1 MGIQKAKMHTLR
13 LFLRRFV
20 CTRCTRSAPKQ
31 SSLNIFPT
39 SPEFAVPGILV
50 SRRVLFTHP
59 GAGRVYTKHK
69 HLPPRQVV
77 AKPQRTSSTSRGNTP
92 SSQVFVCPSAI
103 HSNPARLLSEG
114 SPPEK
119 GSRLLLNQQHLQGFI
134 GKPGAGRNGIA
145 QQSASRWWTENKE
158 LEINSFSI
166 NLSSQNNGPNTKPY
180 LLWAHCWQ
188 QGKGL

>member
-1 MGIQKAKMHTLR
+1 MGIQKAKTHTLR

-77 AKPQRTSSTSRGNTP
+77 AQPDRGISEHHQQARGNTP

-134 GKPGAGRNGIA
+134 GKPGSGWNGIA
-145 QQSASRWWTENKE
+145 QQSASR
-158 LEINSFSI
+158 
-166 NLSSQNNGPNTKPY
+166 
-180 LLWAHCWQ
+180 
-188 QGKGL
+188 